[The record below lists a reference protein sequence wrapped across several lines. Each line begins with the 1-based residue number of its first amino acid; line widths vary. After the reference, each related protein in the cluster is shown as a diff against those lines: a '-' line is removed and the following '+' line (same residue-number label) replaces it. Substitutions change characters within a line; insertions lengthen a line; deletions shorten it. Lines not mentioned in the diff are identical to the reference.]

1 MAKLL
6 NRPYTNEE
14 KRQIL
19 DMLRGNINRI
29 SVSTDV
35 EEIVCQLNFA
45 VERLS
50 AVAYSRIKEIREGDQ
65 RRRSEMERLTSRDE
79 KGNLNVDGKE
89 VYAGYLYNAVALLE
103 EYEDTELTPEQIM
116 ELKEAVQ
123 KLENIFG
130 DEITVNQVIDFFVDF
145 YIAQGDPDRVEKA
158 ELLTNEEAA
167 KWQELKE
174 RDTAKRVKRDA
185 DDIPYCPYCES
196 PNVYYYEENMEY
208 DFCPDCGQRLKW
220 EE

>member
-1 MAKLL
+1 MDTEMMIRELK
-6 NRPYTNEE
+6 RVEE
-14 KRQIL
+14 KHKHDKVFTGQL
-19 DMLRGNINRI
+19 D
-29 SVSTDV
+29 
-35 EEIVCQLNFA
+35 
-45 VERLS
+45 
-50 AVAYSRIKEIREGDQ
+50 VAKMAYDTRKR
-65 RRRSEMERLTSRDE
+65 
-79 KGNLNVDGKE
+79 
-89 VYAGYLYNAVALLE
+89 LE
-103 EYEDTELTPEQIM
+103 ELKLYEDTGLTPEQIM